1 MESPNPSRGG
11 STRNLELLKSPPPQS
26 RTKKT
31 LTRRQDRNQSELQ
44 HHLCGHK
51 PHHLHCRT

>member
-1 MESPNPSRGG
+1 MESPNPSHGG
-11 STRNLELLKSPPPQS
+11 STRDLELLKSPPPQS

-31 LTRRQDRNQSELQ
+31 LTRRQDLNQSKLQ

-51 PHHLHCRT
+51 PHHLH